1 MRSQH
6 LLVSTKYFSLG
17 TVAVENKTVREENVV
32 GRPREELDKESNQ
45 GQIACQWKYDS
56 TARSIST
63 P

>member
-45 GQIACQWKYDS
+45 GQICMPVEVRQYS
-56 TARSIST
+56 
-63 P
+63 